1 MLRQPNNQW
10 LESNK
15 PIAEVRFVKI
25 SIPRAKVNIDTV
37 EKQQVTNAGP
47 PLKQRSRT
55 GSHHSL
61 HEFRW
66 TKTNGNGTA
75 WCTCGNWTL
84 WEANLDS
91 ARRSHGYHRRNRL
104 AAPAKDATE
113 GHDAA

>member
-1 MLRQPNNQW
+1 MTDGRSVVLRANVKS
-10 LESNK
+10 EG
-15 PIAEVRFVKI
+15 AEI
-25 SIPRAKVNIDTV
+25 
-37 EKQQVTNAGP
+37 QQVMNAVP

-66 TKTNGNGTA
+66 TKTKDRGTA
-75 WCTCGNWTL
+75 WCTCGYWTL
-84 WEANLDS
+84 WGASLES
-91 ARRSHGYHRRNRL
+91 ARRSYGYHRSNRL

>member
-1 MLRQPNNQW
+1 MTDGRIAVLRATAKS
-10 LESNK
+10 EA
-15 PIAEVRFVKI
+15 AEI
-25 SIPRAKVNIDTV
+25 
-37 EKQQVTNAGP
+37 QQVTNAGP
-47 PLKQRSRT
+47 PLNQPSRT
-55 GSHHSL
+55 GSQHSL

-75 WCTCGNWTL
+75 WCTCGYWTL

-91 ARRSHGYHRRNRL
+91 ARRSHGYHRSNRL

>member
-1 MLRQPNNQW
+1 MTDGRIAVLRANAKS
-10 LESNK
+10 EG
-15 PIAEVRFVKI
+15 AKI
-25 SIPRAKVNIDTV
+25 
-37 EKQQVTNAGP
+37 QQVTNAAP

-66 TKTNGNGTA
+66 TQAKEGGTA

-84 WEANLDS
+84 WGAGQES
-91 ARRSHGYHRRNRL
+91 ARRSHEYHRSNRL